1 MVTLNVSRPDN
12 RVKRLSQRKVHLV
25 DLGLWALTTGR
36 GWLVHAVHAALVR
49 EGLAHE

>member
-1 MVTLNVSRPDN
+1 MSIARHDPAVHR
-12 RVKRLSQRKVHLV
+12 KRTLV
-25 DLGLWALTTGR
+25 DLGQWALVTGR